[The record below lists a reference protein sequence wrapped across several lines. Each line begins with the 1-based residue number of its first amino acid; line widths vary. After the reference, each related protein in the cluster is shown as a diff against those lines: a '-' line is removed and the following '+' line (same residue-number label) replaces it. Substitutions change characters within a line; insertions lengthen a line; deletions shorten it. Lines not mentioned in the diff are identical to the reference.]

1 MKIYGVFDVCAG
13 RLVNVFLAQN
23 DITAVRLNFYTG
35 NENVALRK
43 GFNLVS
49 LGDVPV
55 DTPTICRLVDCESK
69 LNELLEKEGC

>member
-1 MKIYGVFDVCAG
+1 MKIYGVYDVCAG

-23 DITAVRLNFYTG
+23 DITAVRLNYYTG
-35 NENVALRK
+35 DQNLSLRK

-49 LGDVPV
+49 LGDVPA
-55 DTPTICRLVDCESK
+55 DTPTICRLVDCETK